1 MPSVHSVVSTV
12 SASKGSRSFFVRRN
26 CDDDAPKVD
35 RRARFKTLMLISMLM
50 ASELDSNWYDSWS
63 NMVSLGFINIVARMN
78 TTAIDTYDWDLRP
91 HLRAL
96 VWDDGEADDIVFQ
109 AHPAYLAQG

>member
-1 MPSVHSVVSTV
+1 MIP
-12 SASKGSRSFFVRRN
+12 
-26 CDDDAPKVD
+26 
-35 RRARFKTLMLISMLM
+35 ARIWCPW
-50 ASELDSNWYDSWS
+50 D
-63 NMVSLGFINIVARMN
+63 FINIVARMN

-109 AHPAYLAQG
+109 AHPAYLAQGRERGS